1 MYEKLNEHDE
11 RIIELENAKDAHHLE
26 ILELKRK
33 EAEQDKSILEL
44 KNSYI
49 NLENTIMKENRETRQ
64 SYQAQTDRQW
74 KFIEQVTGFKES
86 ESQRDHELKIHK
98 FNHYSGILLKIFGAG
113 GIAYLLIQDWLL
125 TR

>member
-1 MYEKLNEHDE
+1 MYDELKRHKE
-11 RIIELENAKDAHHLE
+11 RIEHLEEVKDAHQQQIWELKKNE
-26 ILELKRK
+26 EKQDKDILELKT
-33 EAEQDKSILEL
+33 
-44 KNSYI
+44 SYI

-74 KFIEQVTGFKES
+74 AFIEQVTGYKEN
-86 ESQRDHELKIHK
+86 ESSRKHELKMHK
-98 FNHYSGILLKIFGAG
+98 FNHVSGILLKVFGAG